1 MKKLLFILGIT
12 TCLAD
17 NVEAGL
23 VEGMLAYQYKQYPTA
38 FAEFNYL
45 ANEGD
50 PAANYYLGKLYQE
63 GLGAPKNEGRAFSL
77 FQAADSGYYFPATAE
92 LGKMLLNGAGQTP
105 PDPQKAVAL
114 LKKAAHAGE
123 SDASFMLGQAY
134 AFGTNVE
141 PNLNYAYGYYLL
153 SALSG
158 NMKAQY
164 ALAKLY
170 FEGRGIPQDYTEALK
185 WMTRSANQGY
195 VLAQIELADIYM
207 ANQRLKNAAK
217 AYSWYSIIAAY
228 NIDEIGYKAKEKRDA
243 LEEGLESR
251 VLSAQQASVRSW
263 KPTPAEESVPQKEKD
278 EAQIPQIPGF
288 NDAQSLQDLLI
299 SEGYLPQNG
308 QKYGITTRMVDE
320 AIAYQNA
327 DELARK
333 IDSVARKGKTGAYGY
348 LGDLYKTRLADLS
361 EAFNWYKKG
370 AEAGDSYAE
379 YQLAKMYCE
388 GQGIEQP
395 DAAACYAWLKIAQKE
410 QNPILNGLIQNA
422 LNLVEQNATQEEL
435 SAGREL
441 MKTLE
446 KSPEEKETKKSGVF
460 NFF

>member
-1 MKKLLFILGIT
+1 MKKILFILGIT
-12 TCLAD
+12 TCLASQAQ
-17 NVEAGL
+17 AGL
-23 VEGMLAYQYKQYPTA
+23 IEGVLAYQYKQYPTA

-63 GLGAPKNEGRAFSL
+63 GLGAPQNEARAFSL

-92 LGKMLLNGAGQTP
+92 LGKMLLNGSAQVP
-105 PDPQKAVAL
+105 PDPKKAIAL
-114 LKKAAHAGE
+114 LKKATHAGE
-123 SDASFMLGQAY
+123 SDAAFMLGQAY

-170 FEGRGIPQDYTEALK
+170 LEGRGVPQDYTEALK

-228 NIDEIGYKAKEKRDA
+228 NIDEIGRRAKEKRDA
-243 LEEGLESR
+243 LEEGLDTK
-251 VLSAQQASVRSW
+251 VLAAQQTSVRSW
-263 KPTPAEESVPQKEKD
+263 KPIPAEESVSSKEK
-278 EAQIPQIPGF
+278 EETQIPQIPGF

-308 QKYGITTRMVDE
+308 KKYGITTKMVDE

-327 DELARK
+327 DELVRK
-333 IDSVARKGKTGAYGY
+333 IDAIGHKGKTTAYGY
-348 LGDLYKTRLADLS
+348 LGDLYKTRLADLT

-388 GQGIEQP
+388 GQGISQP
-395 DAAACYAWLKIAQKE
+395 DAASCYAWLKIAQKE

-422 LNLVEQNATQEEL
+422 LNLVEQSATKEEL
-435 SAGREL
+435 DAGREL

-446 KSPEEKETKKSGVF
+446 KSPEEKTEKKANIL